1 MYLSHT
7 ITSFL
12 GKRDV
17 DYETIGHRHTMTSN
31 QTATSTHVRR
41 GQIAKGV
48 LFCDE
53 EDYILAVIPASAR
66 VDESALSELLGQRAL
81 TLAGEDELSMV
92 FPDCEI
98 GAIPPLGAA
107 YGVDMVVDASLL
119 VQDDIYFEGGDH
131 EHLVHVRGYDFRR
144 LMAGVPRGV
153 ISEDGLPNQYA

>member
-31 QTATSTHVRR
+31 QTATETHISRS
-41 GQIAKGV
+41 QIAKGV

-53 EDYILAVIPASAR
+53 EDYVLAVIPASHR
-66 VDESALSELLGQRAL
+66 VDADALCELLGQRSL
-81 TLAGEDELSMV
+81 SLAGEDELSMV
-92 FPDCEI
+92 FPDCEV
-98 GAIPPLGAA
+98 GAIPPLGVA
-107 YGVDMVVDASLL
+107 YGLDTVIDASLL
-119 VQDDIYFEGGDH
+119 AQEDVYFEGGDH

-153 ISEDGLPNQYA
+153 ISQDESIAHMT